1 MRDSIL
7 GAAGPPDERRI
18 APFRPPLSSRRGKKA
33 DAALAKTMP
42 DPSAAKPVQLV
53 KLIRPTQW
61 AKSVFVLVGPFYAV
75 ADQGIE
81 LAETLWKALLAALAF
96 SLVSSAM
103 YIFNDMMDAEADRA
117 HPRKKHRPIASG
129 AVSRAE
135 GIALAAA
142 LILVAAFAVLFIPE
156 RVARWW
162 LAAILALYASN
173 VAVYSVFLKHHVIA
187 DVMSL
192 SIGFVLRVF
201 AGCVAIAVVPSVW
214 LLNCTLFLAMFLA
227 FGKRLGERRT
237 LGAGAGAA
245 RRVQAAYTDDL
256 LRMSVVVTG
265 VATLM
270 GYTIY
275 VQAQEAY
282 VFGFNLLW
290 LTVLPATYVLLRVV
304 VVIEQGRYDDPTELA
319 VHDRGFQAGAIVFA
333 AVTAFLVWYF
343 RLTPTP

>member
-1 MRDSIL
+1 
-7 GAAGPPDERRI
+7 
-18 APFRPPLSSRRGKKA
+18 
-33 DAALAKTMP
+33 
-42 DPSAAKPVQLV
+42 
-53 KLIRPTQW
+53 
-61 AKSVFVLVGPFYAV
+61 
-75 ADQGIE
+75 
-81 LAETLWKALLAALAF
+81 
-96 SLVSSAM
+96 
-103 YIFNDMMDAEADRA
+103 MDAEADRA
-117 HPRKKHRPIASG
+117 HPRKKRRPIASG
-129 AVSRAE
+129 AVKPAE
-135 GIALAAA
+135 GVALAAS
-142 LILVAAFAVLFIPE
+142 LILIAAVAVLLIPE
-156 RVARWW
+156 NVARWW
-162 LAAILALYASN
+162 LAAILVIYAAN

-256 LRMSVVVTG
+256 LRMAVVVTG

-282 VFGFNLLW
+282 TYGFNLLW

-319 VHDRGFQAGAIVFA
+319 VHDRGFQAGALVFA
-333 AVTAFLVWYF
+333 ALTAALIWSF
-343 RLTPTP
+343 RLTPPP